1 MFAARGLAVSMSV
14 FVIVYGVLSLAVCFS
29 WRRVWRYSQRHPAS
43 WIANLLFAL
52 RMFPL
57 AAAAAITIAVT
68 VPSFLW
74 LEPRAIDEPTGGIA
88 LVLSLCGAGLGMIG
102 LLNMGMAVH
111 RAARAISLWTH
122 AAQPVEAT
130 QVKPTED
137 LPVLRIS
144 RPVPALVTAGIVRPR
159 IILSDAAES
168 ALTAGELQAALQHE
182 VAHVRRRDNLK
193 RLLLRLVPFP
203 GMSALEAAW
212 AEAAEM
218 AADEAAVSN
227 PAEALDLA
235 AALIKLSRLAPACQP
250 SDLTAALLHG
260 HGLDERGLDDHGPG
274 SAVGARVERLLSWN
288 DWRNRPL
295 RKYSPWYGLAAA
307 VATVAVFSVTY
318 SQLLVHVHTATEWLV
333 R

>member
-14 FVIVYGVLSLAVCFS
+14 FVIVYGLLSLAVGFS
-29 WRRVWRYSQRHPAS
+29 WRKVWTYSQRRPARRIANLG
-43 WIANLLFAL
+43 IANLLFTL

-57 AAAAAITIAVT
+57 AAAAGITIAVT

-74 LEPRAIDEPTGGIA
+74 LEPRAIDEPMGGIA
-88 LVLSLCGAGLGMIG
+88 LLLSLCGAALGILG
-102 LLNMGMAVH
+102 VVNMGLAVH

-122 AAQPVEAT
+122 AAQPVKAAGVQTTEA
-130 QVKPTED
+130 
-137 LPVLRIS
+137 LPVLRIA
-144 RPVPALVTAGIVRPR
+144 RPVPALVTAGIVRPK
-159 IILSDAAES
+159 ILLSDTAES

-193 RLLLRLVPFP
+193 RLLLRLVPFF
-203 GMSALEAAW
+203 GMSGLEAAW
-212 AEAAEM
+212 AEASEM

-235 AALIKLSRLAPACQP
+235 AALIKLSRLAPVCPPA
-250 SDLTAALLHG
+250 DLTAALLHG
-260 HGLDERGLDDHGPG
+260 QGPA
-274 SAVGARVERLLSWN
+274 SAIGARVERLLAWR
-288 DWRNRPL
+288 DRRNRPL
-295 RKYSPWYGLAAA
+295 RNYSPWYGLAAA
-307 VATVAVFSVTY
+307 AATVAVFSVTY